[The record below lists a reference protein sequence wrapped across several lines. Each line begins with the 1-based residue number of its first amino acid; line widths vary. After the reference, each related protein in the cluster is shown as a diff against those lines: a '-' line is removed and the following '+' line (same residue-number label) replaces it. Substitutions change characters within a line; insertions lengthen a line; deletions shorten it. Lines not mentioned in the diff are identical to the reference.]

1 MFFLPVYSPTG
12 RLTLPRAGRALKG
25 WKKAMP
31 GSTRRPLLWSVRCGI
46 ALDLALRQLG
56 AMALCW
62 LIMIDAYLRPSE
74 ACELRVAQVIP
85 RQAGKGLGKTAL
97 HLNPDYMQRLSKTG
111 ELDESVLIN
120 RDWLGQLLESY
131 AKQRPQE
138 GRLWPFLLPEL
149 RKEFMQSAEK
159 AGVKFLHP
167 VLYMGRHSGASLDRL
182 EGRLSLAEVM
192 KRGRWRAT
200 SSVARYEKRALVQ
213 EVLHRMRTGDKA
225 YCLRAEAAIGGVL
238 RRSFARG

>member
-1 MFFLPVYSPTG
+1 
-12 RLTLPRAGRALKG
+12 
-25 WKKAMP
+25 
-31 GSTRRPLLWSVRCGI
+31 
-46 ALDLALRQLG
+46 
-56 AMALCW
+56 MALCW

-74 ACELRVAQVIP
+74 ACLGAMALCWLIMIDAYLRRSEA
-85 RQAGKGLGKTAL
+85 K
-97 HLNPDYMQRLSKTG
+97 
-111 ELDESVLIN
+111 
-120 RDWLGQLLESY
+120 LL
-131 AKQRPQE
+131 Q
-138 GRLWPFLLPEL
+138 
-149 RKEFMQSAEK
+149 
-159 AGVKFLHP
+159 P
-167 VLYMGRHSGASLDRL
+167 VLYAGRHSGASLDRL